1 MTARYD
7 RLARLVRA
15 GIHGLGAFAFPA
27 PCLLC
32 HELLRRPLLG
42 PLCEL
47 CIEVLPRIEP
57 PFCES
62 CGLPYAASVA
72 PGYVGRVAEASGS
85 SAKRAPD
92 SSTMSVCG
100 AFCLR

>member
-1 MTARYD
+1 MVSTMTARYD

-57 PFCES
+57 PFC
-62 CGLPYAASVA
+62 
-72 PGYVGRVAEASGS
+72 
-85 SAKRAPD
+85 
-92 SSTMSVCG
+92 
-100 AFCLR
+100 